1 MMRGAA
7 GCPRGGGRG
16 GGGLSLLEVRPQLRV
31 DVRLGDG
38 ALWVVVTASWAGEE
52 KVVGM
57 R

>member
-1 MMRGAA
+1 MRGAA